1 MAYKLDEND
10 LSKFIMVGDRILLKP
25 KANQSRTK
33 SGLYLPPNVQEKEK
47 IHSGYVVK
55 VGPGYPIPAITDNDE
70 PWKEN
75 REEVKYVPL
84 QPHEGDL
91 AVYLQNSGWE
101 IEFNGETYVVLPQ
114 SAILFLVRDESLFS

>member
-47 IHSGYVVK
+47 IHSGYVPSSLPAKTASMASFCVK
-55 VGPGYPIPAITDNDE
+55 P
-70 PWKEN
+70 
-75 REEVKYVPL
+75 
-84 QPHEGDL
+84 
-91 AVYLQNSGWE
+91 
-101 IEFNGETYVVLPQ
+101 
-114 SAILFLVRDESLFS
+114 FLV